1 MRHAQGQVKKVTSPE
16 ALKTPPQS
24 RVMENPP
31 NIEVRKLSA
40 ESGAR
45 EGGIHQPMA
54 KAVWKQ
60 VKDGWCLPLAYPTDP
75 TITFKREKIL
85 PLLFSEVSFT
95 YRQLCTESSC
105 IRADALCILC
115 QVCKE
120 RTGMRRSSSPL
131 CSP

>member
-1 MRHAQGQVKKVTSPE
+1 
-16 ALKTPPQS
+16 
-24 RVMENPP
+24 MENPP

-95 YRQLCTESSC
+95 YRQLCTQSLPVSVLMPCASSVKFV
-105 IRADALCILC
+105 RKE
-115 QVCKE
+115 QV
-120 RTGMRRSSSPL
+120 
-131 CSP
+131 